1 MLKHVV
7 VAIVEVIRFRR
18 IHLLMFMTRI
28 SVVGH
33 SEGGAITTRVT
44 IDNPITKIKNI
55 VLMAARIQNTHD
67 LLYHTFVRLLLEY
80 AKQVLDKNHTG
91 SISIQQAVKDPLFGQ
106 YIAFSLTNNQ
116 NYSANVTTNTT
127 DLGTLNKL
135 LFLEEVVVAMLQLDK
150 L

>member
-1 MLKHVV
+1 
-7 VAIVEVIRFRR
+7 
-18 IHLLMFMTRI
+18 
-28 SVVGH
+28 
-33 SEGGAITTRVT
+33 
-44 IDNPITKIKNI
+44 
-55 VLMAARIQNTHD
+55 MAARIQNTHD
-67 LLYHTFVRLLLEY
+67 LLYHTFVRLPLEY

-106 YIAFSLTNNQ
+106 YIAFSLANNQ